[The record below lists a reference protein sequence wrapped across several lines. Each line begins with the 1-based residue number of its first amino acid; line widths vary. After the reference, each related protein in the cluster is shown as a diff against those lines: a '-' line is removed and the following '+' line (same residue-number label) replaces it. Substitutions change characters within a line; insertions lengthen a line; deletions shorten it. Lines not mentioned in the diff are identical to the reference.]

1 MKRDRAVI
9 YKDFYTN
16 KFSAVKAVIVVYLDA
31 AFEDFFNQYPFNS
44 KNFKDYDH
52 DKMLKHIDYRRR
64 FGNGRRMGDAGFRL
78 YELLTDYVD
87 DVYNRNE
94 IEQCARAVLDNIKL
108 TDVN

>member
-1 MKRDRAVI
+1 M
-9 YKDFYTN
+9 
-16 KFSAVKAVIVVYLDA
+16 YLDA

-52 DKMLKHIDYRRR
+52 DKMLKHIVFDLCRI
-64 FGNGRRMGDAGFRL
+64 MGDAGFRL

-108 TDVN
+108 IDVN

>member
-1 MKRDRAVI
+1 MKKDRAVI

-31 AFEDFFNQYPFNS
+31 AFLYLFYQYPFYI

-52 DKMLKHIDYRRR
+52 DKMFKHIVFDLCRI
-64 FGNGRRMGDAGFRL
+64 MGDAGFRL

>member
-1 MKRDRAVI
+1 MKRDRALV
-9 YKDFYTN
+9 YKAFYTN
-16 KFSAVKAVIVVYLDA
+16 RFTANKAVAVMYLHDA
-31 AFEDFFNQYPFNS
+31 LDDFFTKYPFNS

-52 DKMLKHIDYRRR
+52 DKMLKHIVFDLCRI
-64 FGNGRRMGDAGFRL
+64 MGDAGFRL